1 MDVLSKNEFE
11 IMSLFWS
18 ENRPLSRSEIISLS
32 PQKGWKDRSIHVLL
46 NSLLAKEMIEVS
58 GFTTTK
64 TNIGRTFTACC
75 TQEDYMAFLF
85 RSGGQTLKVNTG
97 RLFSALHSQGMIS
110 SDSIGELEAIIQTL
124 KSGENQEAKQ

>member
-18 ENRPLSRSEIISLS
+18 ENRPLSRSEIITLS
-32 PQKGWKDRSIHVLL
+32 PQKTWKERSVHVLL
-46 NSLLAKEMIEVS
+46 NSLLDKGMIEIS
-58 GFTTTK
+58 GFTTTR

-85 RSGGQTLKVNTG
+85 QSGGRTLKVDAG
-97 RLFSALHSQGMIS
+97 RLFSAFHSQGMIS
-110 SDSIGELEAIIQTL
+110 SDSIDELEGIVQML
-124 KSGENQEAKQ
+124 REQEDPEAGQ